1 METNFEHYK
10 DELLKLHLCGY
21 SKCDFVLE
29 NILKPE
35 GISCGEIE
43 IDCSACALMMKEWF
57 EKPYEEPK
65 RPKEPEIDWYKV
77 APDTRV
83 IVSQTPINDISLRN
97 HNRYFSKYEP
107 KNTHP
112 FLCYCDGATSWSK
125 EEEEFGWKYC
135 KLADPA
141 DVEKYCL

>member
-1 METNFEHYK
+1 MKTNFEHYK
-10 DELLKLHLCGY
+10 DELLKSYLRDYNNCN
-21 SKCDFVLE
+21 FVLK

-35 GISCGEIE
+35 GIECRDIT
-43 IDCSACALMMKEWF
+43 CSACAFKVKEWF

-65 RPKEPEIDWYKV
+65 EPEIDWSKV
-77 APDTRV
+77 PPDTRV

-97 HNRYFSKYEP
+97 HNRYFSKYDLR
-107 KNTHP
+107 NTHP

-141 DVEKYCL
+141 DVEKYKK